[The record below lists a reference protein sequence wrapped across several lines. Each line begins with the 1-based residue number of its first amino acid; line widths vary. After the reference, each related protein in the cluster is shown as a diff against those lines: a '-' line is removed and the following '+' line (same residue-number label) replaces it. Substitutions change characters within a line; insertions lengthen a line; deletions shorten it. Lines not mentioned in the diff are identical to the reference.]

1 MTDTNSTNNFDNNTI
16 STNKPHKLTI
26 ATQNV
31 QSISNLI
38 KQNQLIQH
46 IKLNTIDIMGISETN
61 LKKQEAIHFHLHNSA
76 DYTYFFSSSKDHHIG
91 SGVGLII
98 KKDISMHIFNTGSI
112 DGRTVFVDIHSKGK
126 QVLRIIQIYLHSNK
140 KHIIE

>member
-16 STNKPHKLTI
+16 STNKKHKLII

-31 QSISNLI
+31 QSISNPI

-46 IKLNTIDIMGISETN
+46 IKLNTIDIMGTSETN

-76 DYTYFFSSSKDHHIG
+76 DYTYFFPVLKTTTL
-91 SGVGLII
+91 V
-98 KKDISMHIFNTGSI
+98 
-112 DGRTVFVDIHSKGK
+112 
-126 QVLRIIQIYLHSNK
+126 QVWDLS
-140 KHIIE
+140 